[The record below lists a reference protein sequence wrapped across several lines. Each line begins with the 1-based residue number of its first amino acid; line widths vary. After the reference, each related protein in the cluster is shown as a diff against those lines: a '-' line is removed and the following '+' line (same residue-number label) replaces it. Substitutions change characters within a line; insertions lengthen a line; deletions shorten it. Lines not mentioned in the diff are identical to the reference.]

1 MKPVL
6 PLSTRRTPH
15 PSAVL
20 AVAAFGAFLA
30 FLDSTIVNVAFPD
43 IAESFPDASIGELSW
58 VLNSYN
64 IVFAAFLVVAGRLA
78 DLLGRR
84 RTFVWGVLLF
94 TATSAACAAAGSL
107 EQLIAFR
114 VLQGL
119 GAALLVPA
127 SLALVVEG
135 FDEEHRA
142 HGIGLWGAAAAM
154 AAGLGPPIG
163 GALVASADWRWAF
176 LVNVPLGLLAV
187 VVARRVL
194 VESRAP
200 GRRRVPDLRGALLL
214 AISLGLVTLALV
226 RGHDWG
232 WTSAATLG
240 ALLAGAVA
248 VAGFVLSSRAHP
260 APILDPALMR
270 LRSFSLASILTVVA
284 GAGFYAYLLTHILFL
299 TYVWDYSLL
308 KAGLAV
314 APAAF
319 VAAVVAARLG
329 KVADRHGHRLI
340 VVPGAL
346 VWAASFLWYIEQVG
360 STPDLLGA
368 WLPGQVLS
376 GIGVGATLPVLGSA
390 GLAAVPNGV
399 YGTASAVISSARQL
413 GAVLGIAVLVVLVG
427 TPLPGTVEA
436 SLRDGWTFS
445 ALCFL
450 AVAVGALALRHT
462 PPGGKSRSRS
472 PPPSSCRPRCRS
484 SATRSWCSTSRSA
497 GDRDPRRHPCCSRDV
512 PARRPLR
519 PGPQHRPG
527 AAAGRSR
534 AVSRRGDRSDALY
547 VVLRGRLSVTRGDQ
561 PGSEVGPR
569 HRARGARPAHRR
581 PPLRHGPRRARQ
593 HAAAPVGGTARRG
606 RGRQHLPT
614 LARGL
619 ASRLQQVEPPRKPAT
634 AAGVIAVIGA
644 GADAPVDEVSR
655 ALVRHLGTW
664 LDAADPGR
672 VDAEQL
678 ERAEQR
684 HQRVLL
690 TAPYTGPHD
699 PWRDFCLRACDR
711 VVLVS
716 AEPMPSQLD
725 HPRLQGADLV
735 LPREAARSAWVAAA
749 APRSVHA
756 YDGSASLRP
765 LAARLAQRSLGL
777 VLGGGGARAFAH
789 LGVLEELEAA
799 GIEVGRIAGAS
810 VGAAIAALHAAG
822 RDAAA
827 VDAHVYEY
835 FVRTN
840 PLGDWTLPTRSLVRG
855 RATLN
860 GLERT
865 FGDLAIEELPKEFR
879 CVSVDLLKRTRVVH
893 DRGRVATAVAAS
905 LRLPGLYPPL
915 LLDGRLHVDGG
926 VLDNLP
932 VTTLTAQPEG
942 PVVAVSISFGGGGGT
957 APPVAGRRACPGS
970 ATR

>member
-1 MKPVL
+1 VPAALPEQRDPVVVL
-6 PLSTRRTPH
+6 DEQEPPATGTLADIPLFRDVPH
-15 PSAVL
+15 AVL
-20 AVAAFGAFLA
+20 YD
-30 FLDSTIVNVAFPD
+30 LDRSTD
-43 IAESFPDASIGELSW
+43 
-58 VLNSYN
+58 
-64 IVFAAFLVVAGRLA
+64 LV
-78 DLLGRR
+78 
-84 RTFVWGVLLF
+84 
-94 TATSAACAAAGSL
+94 
-107 EQLIAFR
+107 QLP
-114 VLQGL
+114 G
-119 GAALLVPA
+119 GAAL
-127 SLALVVEG
+127 
-135 FDEEHRA
+135 FEE
-142 HGIGLWGAAAAM
+142 
-154 AAGLGPPIG
+154 
-163 GALVASADWRWAF
+163 
-176 LVNVPLGLLAV
+176 
-187 VVARRVL
+187 
-194 VESRAP
+194 
-200 GRRRVPDLRGALLL
+200 
-214 AISLGLVTLALV
+214 
-226 RGHDWG
+226 
-232 WTSAATLG
+232 
-240 ALLAGAVA
+240 
-248 VAGFVLSSRAHP
+248 
-260 APILDPALMR
+260 
-270 LRSFSLASILTVVA
+270 
-284 GAGFYAYLLTHILFL
+284 
-299 TYVWDYSLL
+299 
-308 KAGLAV
+308 
-314 APAAF
+314 
-319 VAAVVAARLG
+319 
-329 KVADRHGHRLI
+329 
-340 VVPGAL
+340 
-346 VWAASFLWYIEQVG
+346 
-360 STPDLLGA
+360 
-368 WLPGQVLS
+368 
-376 GIGVGATLPVLGSA
+376 
-390 GLAAVPNGV
+390 
-399 YGTASAVISSARQL
+399 
-413 GAVLGIAVLVVLVG
+413 
-427 TPLPGTVEA
+427 
-436 SLRDGWTFS
+436 
-445 ALCFL
+445 
-450 AVAVGALALRHT
+450 
-462 PPGGKSRSRS
+462 
-472 PPPSSCRPRCRS
+472 
-484 SATRSWCSTSRSA
+484 
-497 GDRDPRRHPCCSRDV
+497 
-512 PARRPLR
+512 
-519 PGPQHRPG
+519 
-527 AAAGRSR
+527 
-534 AVSRRGDRSDALY
+534 GDRSDALY

-561 PGSEVGPR
+561 PGSEVG
-569 HRARGARPAHRR
+569 RGTV
-581 PPLRHGPRRARQ
+581 LGELGLLT
-593 HAAAPVGGTARRG
+593 AAPRSATVRAVRDSTLLRLSEAQLAAVADASTYR
-606 RGRQHLPT
+606 T

-619 ASRLQQVEPPRKPAT
+619 ASRLQQVEPPRRPAT

-942 PVVAVSISFGGGGGT
+942 PVVAVSISFGGGGGGGGT
-957 APPVAGRRACPGS
+957 P
-970 ATR
+970 